1 MSTTTTDVRP
11 GWTTFAAMVMFAV
24 GGFRIISA
32 IAFFADSSRVADL
45 SGGLFGDN
53 LFAWG
58 IVDLV
63 VAALALLGGY
73 YLLQGRG
80 FGRAIGALWAMLALV
95 QSFAYIDLAPWLGA
109 AGIALAVLVMY
120 AICVPSGAD
129 TGYWTDN

>member
-1 MSTTTTDVRP
+1 MSTTTMDVRP

-24 GGFRIISA
+24 GGFRVISA
-32 IAFFADSSRVADL
+32 ISFLADSSRVADL

-53 LFAWG
+53 LYAWG
-58 IVDLV
+58 LVDLV

-80 FGRAIGALWAMLALV
+80 LGRGIAGLWAILALIE
-95 QSFAYIDLAPWLGA
+95 SFAYIQTTPWLGV

-120 AICVPSGAD
+120 GICVPAGAD
-129 TGYWTDN
+129 TEYWSDN